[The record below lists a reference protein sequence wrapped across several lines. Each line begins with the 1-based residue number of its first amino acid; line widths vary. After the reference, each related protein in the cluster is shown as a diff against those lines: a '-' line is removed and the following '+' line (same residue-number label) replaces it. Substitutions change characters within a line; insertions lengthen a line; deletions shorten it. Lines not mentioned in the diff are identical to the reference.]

1 MKFGVQRV
9 RKTLTMTFLF
19 LNNSF
24 EQHFDSKD
32 CHSENKV
39 KISAVK
45 PNHQSVLRNCD
56 LTLRLQEQVLIT
68 GKEPL

>member
-9 RKTLTMTFLF
+9 RKTLTMTFL
-19 LNNSF
+19 LNSF
-24 EQHFDSKD
+24 KQQHFDSND
-32 CHSENKV
+32 FHSENKF